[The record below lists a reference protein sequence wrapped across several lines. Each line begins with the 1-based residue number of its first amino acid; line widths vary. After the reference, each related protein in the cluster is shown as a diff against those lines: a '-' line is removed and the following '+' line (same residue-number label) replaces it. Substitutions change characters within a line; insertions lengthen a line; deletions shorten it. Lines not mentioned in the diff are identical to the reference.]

1 MYHACKSVAAP
12 VISSAAAWIG
22 AVVTL
27 IPMEAHAIG
36 RYTSTSMTCA
46 NIHEAIDREG
56 AVILRYS
63 PRWAEAGVTLYD
75 RYVRDAA
82 QCSVGT
88 EPRRLSVPARDGQC
102 PVLFCRQ
109 SWGHNNR

>member
-1 MYHACKSVAAP
+1 MDRACRSIAAP
-12 VISSAAAWIG
+12 VISSVAAWIG
-22 AVVTL
+22 AVVAL
-27 IPMEAHAIG
+27 IPAEANAIS

-46 NIHEAIDREG
+46 TVQDVIDREG

-63 PRWAEAGVTLYD
+63 PRSGASDVALYD

-88 EPRRLSVPARDGQC
+88 EPRRVSVPTRDGQC